1 MIKAI
6 ETKYAGCR
14 FRSRLEAR
22 WAVFFSELNIPWEYE
37 PEGFQLA
44 DGVRYLPDF
53 KIKTRWGAVWIEI
66 KPRSFEPAFV
76 PRVYLA
82 GRIKGDDWR
91 RSVYDEHR
99 MKCCGPD
106 LTDKHYVGPH
116 GNSGSETSYPSIC
129 DVVADNTS
137 RLKSADAVF
146 AWIDVP
152 DCYGTLVE
160 IGQAAAYAVPVLLG
174 IDEKIYRETMIT
186 DHYNHEPFDR
196 SDFWVCSTL
205 ASQFGVYE
213 CVDAAAAAFFSA
225 DQEEAKMAAFA
236 KAGNRIV
243 VMSGDP
249 VDCVAVEMHCDHRTV
264 FAIADGQFG
273 HVGGMNHKGDHAA
286 RAAVAARSAR
296 FEFGECG

>member
-116 GNSGSETSYPSIC
+116 GHSSGF
-129 DVVADNTS
+129 ALHS
-137 RLKSADAVF
+137 RASLVCMSASMRLRRRSSQRIRKKRR
-146 AWIDVP
+146 WLLLP
-152 DCYGTLVE
+152 RRG
-160 IGQAAAYAVPVLLG
+160 IG
-174 IDEKIYRETMIT
+174 
-186 DHYNHEPFDR
+186 
-196 SDFWVCSTL
+196 
-205 ASQFGVYE
+205 
-213 CVDAAAAAFFSA
+213 
-225 DQEEAKMAAFA
+225 
-236 KAGNRIV
+236 
-243 VMSGDP
+243 
-249 VDCVAVEMHCDHRTV
+249 
-264 FAIADGQFG
+264 
-273 HVGGMNHKGDHAA
+273 
-286 RAAVAARSAR
+286 
-296 FEFGECG
+296 